1 MAWETSYGKNG
12 RVVLQMRYGSAGIER
27 RNMKKN
33 LDIREYAKDRNV
45 NLWQVSERLG
55 YAHETAFSR
64 VLRHELSSE
73 KKQEIRKII
82 DELEKEGY

>member
-1 MAWETSYGKNG
+1 MKN
-12 RVVLQMRYGSAGIER
+12 Q
-27 RNMKKN
+27 
-33 LDIREYAKDRNV
+33 DIRKYAKSKRV
-45 NLWQVSERLG
+45 NLWQVSEKLG

-82 DELEKEGY
+82 DELAAEAGD

>member
-1 MAWETSYGKNG
+1 MKN
-12 RVVLQMRYGSAGIER
+12 I
-27 RNMKKN
+27 
-33 LDIREYAKDRNV
+33 DIREYARKSNI

-73 KKQEIRKII
+73 KKKEIREII
-82 DELEKEGY
+82 DELAAEAGE